1 MTSKMLTRRG
11 NAEQHDGDLMPF
23 ATEGKFRKLSWWF
36 SPRLRKAGLAL
47 RSDAAPSDNAWM
59 WQRFALTGSLP
70 FVAPLLLVGAATLA
84 LLPLSHFFEANLTTI
99 VYLIPVMM
107 AATRWG
113 TWPAVAAAVASAAAA
128 DFFLYPPYYSFRLDD
143 ANAAID

>member
-1 MTSKMLTRRG
+1 MLTRRG

-59 WQRFALTGSLP
+59 WQRFALTNILP
-70 FVAPLLLVGAATLA
+70 FVGSLLLVGAATLA
-84 LLPLSHFFEANLTTI
+84 LFPLSHFFEANLATI
-99 VYLIPVMM
+99 AYLIPVMT
-107 AATRWG
+107 AATRPSSRRM
-113 TWPAVAAAVASAAAA
+113 TERSRSRVKALAAAPRSLL
-128 DFFLYPPYYSFRLDD
+128 FCLRR
-143 ANAAID
+143 